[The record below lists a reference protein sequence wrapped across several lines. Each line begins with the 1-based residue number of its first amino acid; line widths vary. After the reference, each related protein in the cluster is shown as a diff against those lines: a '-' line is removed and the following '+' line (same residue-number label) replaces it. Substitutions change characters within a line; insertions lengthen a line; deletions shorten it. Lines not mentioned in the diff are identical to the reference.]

1 MASCSDQVSRQS
13 LQQDPND
20 SCGYFTMFVHNYGG
34 RRKNKSLNVRV
45 QADLDETR
53 ATMMFV
59 QEAGEEFRRDDA
71 TWHVSHDKETGLAT
85 AARKLSVESFTNKR
99 AISHLDGINKQSEC
113 FTGVQVTSVVLKK
126 ETTLSHKTV
135 IFIHCHFHYC
145 TAKRQKGGGFRES
158 FTWFFTYVTSCFNDF
173 AKLNDGSAS
182 LPCS

>member
-1 MASCSDQVSRQS
+1 MVSCSDKVSRQS

-20 SCGYFTMFVHNYGG
+20 SCVYFSLLVHNYGG
-34 RRKNKSLNVRV
+34 RRKYKSMNARV

-71 TWHVSHDKETGLAT
+71 TWHVSHDKETGLAP

-99 AISHLDGINKQSEC
+99 AISHLDGIYKQSDC

-126 ETTLSHKTV
+126 QNTFSHKTV
-135 IFIHCHFHYC
+135 IFINCHFHHC
-145 TAKRQKGGGFRES
+145 TAKRQKMRR
-158 FTWFFTYVTSCFNDF
+158 
-173 AKLNDGSAS
+173 
-182 LPCS
+182 LP